1 MNPQDSSLKHVLNFK
16 ESSLID
22 LAHSPFDLVNI
33 FENLLLESVAWY
45 WQQDEEL
52 KFTRFVGKKINEM
65 HLAELC
71 LGKTRWEIDRLIPSQ
86 DRDWCQH
93 KAVLEERRAFS
104 NVEIAFLQSDETL
117 WWYSVSGM
125 PLLDLYGR
133 FVGYHGIGIDINSKK
148 LAEAKVSSIE
158 QFDVL
163 TGTNSRRLF
172 DDRLQAALHLS
183 QSTENRYLLFDVDI
197 DNFKSINELHG
208 FSVGDGLLKAVSQRL
223 FFYFGFDATVCRFA
237 GNEYIA
243 ISLLSSETDG
253 REEKLSDEIRRLH
266 NILSIPYRCGDKE
279 LICTFSIGV
288 IVFDKKHRSA
298 DEVLNCVQMAM
309 HEVKAS
315 GKNNWKLFRDCSLN
329 SNIDVNQIERDL
341 GSSIEENQLVVFYQ
355 PLCDESRAV
364 VGYEALVRWNHP
376 LKGMLSP
383 SIFIPIAE
391 RNGLIVQIGEW
402 VLRKA
407 CEKLAFWSQ
416 NPSTDFLSI
425 SVNLSARQINSP
437 NLFQSVEE
445 IVRTSNAVANRLKL
459 EITESMLLVDSEET
473 ILKLKRIHNLGIR
486 ISLDDFGTGYSSLS
500 YLKRLPLSQLKIDKT
515 FVDDLLT
522 DPNDRAISAAIIG
535 LAKSLNL
542 EVIAEGVESEE
553 QLVELLKMG
562 CQRFQGY
569 FFGHPQELS
578 I

>member
-1 MNPQDSSLKHVLNFK
+1 MNPKDSVLTNVPNFQQSL
-16 ESSLID
+16 LID
-22 LAHSPFDLVNI
+22 LTHSPLDLVNI
-33 FENLLLESVAWY
+33 FESLLLESVAWY

-52 KFTRFVGKKINEM
+52 RFTRFVGKKIDEM

-71 LGKTRWEIDRLIPSQ
+71 LGKTRWEIDRLIPGQ
-86 DRDWCQH
+86 DIDWSQH
-93 KAVLEERRAFS
+93 KVVLEEHRAFS
-104 NVEIAFLQSDETL
+104 NVEISLLQTDESL

-125 PLLDLYGR
+125 PLLDIQGR

-148 LAEAKVSSIE
+148 LAEAKASSIE
-158 QFDVL
+158 HFDIL
-163 TGTNSRRLF
+163 TGANSRRLF
-172 DDRLQAALHLS
+172 VDRLKNALDLS
-183 QSTENRYLLFDVDI
+183 QRTANRYLLFDIDI

-208 FSVGDGLLKAVSQRL
+208 FAAGDDLLKAVSQRL

-237 GNEYIA
+237 GNEYTVIT
-243 ISLLSSETDG
+243 LLSSAANGED
-253 REEKLSDEIRRLH
+253 EDPSDEIKRLH
-266 NILSIPYRCGDKE
+266 NVLSIPYRCGDKE
-279 LICTFSIGV
+279 LFCTFSVGV
-288 IVFDKKHRSA
+288 IIFDKNQKTA

-309 HEVKAS
+309 YEVKAS
-315 GKNNWKLFRDCSLN
+315 GKNNWKLFQNCSLN
-329 SNIDVNQIERDL
+329 SNSQVNQIERDL
-341 GSSIEENQLVVFYQ
+341 GSSIDRNQLAVFYQ
-355 PLCDESRAV
+355 PLCNESRAV

-376 LKGMLSP
+376 LRGILSP
-383 SIFIPIAE
+383 NIFIPIAE

-407 CEKLAFWSQ
+407 CERLAQWSLH
-416 NPSTDFLSI
+416 PSTDFLSI

-437 NLFQSVEE
+437 DLFQSVER
-445 IVRTSNAVANRLKL
+445 IVRDSNAVANRLKL
-459 EITESMLLVDSEET
+459 EITESMLLIDSEET
-473 ILKLKRIHNLGIR
+473 ILKLKRIHDLGIR

-522 DPNDRAISAAIIG
+522 DPNDKAISAAIIG

-542 EVIAEGVESEE
+542 EVIAEGVESQE
-553 QLVELLKMG
+553 QFDELLDMG
-562 CQRFQGY
+562 CRRFQGY